1 MISAMDTSIPRVL
14 VVEDELTARHLLV
27 NYLEGLGWDVDTL
40 TDGREVVRRVLQIDY
55 DLVFLDIRLPGGD
68 GLSICR
74 EISSQHPAG
83 IIFTTSLDDSVERI
97 VGLEAG
103 ADAYYSKPLPMREMI
118 AGAKALL
125 RRVQAIKQF
134 KHAAAQQS
142 TCCYQYDGWCV
153 DAARQ
158 RVMGDGEVTLSH
170 SEAAVLLALCEADG
184 QPVKRDR
191 LMRAL
196 GKSDWL
202 PFDRTLDVLIGRLR
216 TKLKQVVP
224 DAGTLISAQYGKG
237 YMLSAPLLGKSDR
250 PD

>member
-1 MISAMDTSIPRVL
+1 MDKTIPKVL

-27 NYLEGLGWDVDTL
+27 NYLEEQGWYVDTL
-40 TDGREVVRRVLQIDY
+40 PDGHQVVQSVLQEDY

-74 EISSQHPAG
+74 EISAQHPAG
-83 IIFTTSLDDSVERI
+83 IIFTTSLDDSVERV

-125 RRVQAIKQF
+125 RRVQTIKRYRGSAAKS
-134 KHAAAQQS
+134 KHS
-142 TCCYQYDGWCV
+142 CYQYAGWWV

-158 RVMGDGEVTLSH
+158 QVSGDGEVSLSRN
-170 SEAAVLLALCEADG
+170 EAAVLVALCEADG
-184 QPVKRDR
+184 QPVRRDT
-191 LMRAL
+191 LMRAM
-196 GKSDWL
+196 GKTDWL

-216 TKLKQVVP
+216 SKLNQVVP
-224 DAGTLISAQYGKG
+224 DSGAVISAQYGKG
-237 YMLSAPLLGKSDR
+237 YKLNVPLLGKSDR
-250 PD
+250 PS